1 MKKYILPLIAFAL
14 LQGCVRENMPVEAPE
29 GNGLQVTLVKETEPV
44 SKVQFIDNPGIRMSP
59 YWEAGDQIGVFGSRA
74 GDNLAYTVTA
84 DKIDGASALF
94 LPFGDAADGALT
106 AYYPYQE
113 GASADGQKL
122 TLVLPSVQ
130 KMAYRKNMPTPDK
143 NAFLMAGKG
152 SRNDGVELRNVLALL
167 KVGYMG
173 QENQMITSV
182 RFRDLSGKPVSGEVK
197 IDWNGSV
204 PEADVTGN
212 GESITLDCTPG
223 VYVAQDELKYFF
235 LVVPAREYA
244 KGFEISFTRKDG
256 TQVVKT
262 IGTIYGKT
270 LYRSLVHPVGDLTEK
285 QSYTTDQVHFRY
297 KGTPV
302 VMDSDKWDL
311 VESASLTSGKYP
323 TGSGDSYW
331 RDGLEMYVHE
341 RFPGNVG
348 DYFFVNS
355 GSELLPSGFIG
366 QIVEAELIGDKRHLI
381 IASLDDFGEAFEEL
395 VIGGTLYN
403 EDGSVQEGGGLEMNL
418 LNYLER
424 IETDSGEELPFDVEG
439 DEEDS
444 DTKAAAT
451 ASYKTPRLR
460 VYLRKE
466 GLGEISLGIQ
476 LQLNTKLSV
485 GVFDGTTHYVHF
497 NVNPKSTFSLNSKL
511 AFTQD
516 YDWLNDDWP
525 LGTYYFAPIP
535 VGPIVLTP
543 SFTLKASLAAN
554 GSIELNTSL
563 KYVSDWGTYGF
574 SYNKGIGFTTRS
586 TVSQPS
592 EEDGFQCPEFT
603 LGGGFGVEAALN
615 FKPEIGI
622 YGLFK
627 AGIST
632 KVGLTFGL
640 MYEGGYDADGF
651 RKGAYVHITPSFALT
666 PVIATLGGAFTWSW
680 KDIEPFEFEPIY
692 QKYLL
697 PSIKVEEF
705 HRNAD
710 IGNMF
715 SKDIGKKEDGTTIV
729 YRDHA
734 IMGYNG
740 VHYKLKMKNDVIFPL
755 NVGVAVYEGTGFK
768 YPNSSKIPDHDKMMD
783 AGLEDYCLGSLYYG
797 ELLNAYNTGA
807 FPITTYS
814 GTGEEDVVVLEGDV
828 EHKFENGRYYRIAPC
843 IFYGS
848 NSRVHIDYYVE
859 PRASNLFV
867 CHWPY
872 SSNGDLLIDPEED

>member
-1 MKKYILPLIAFAL
+1 MKKYIFPLIAFAL
-14 LQGCVRENMPVEAPE
+14 LQGCVRENTPVDVAE
-29 GNGLQVTLVKETEPV
+29 GNGLKVTLLKETEPV
-44 SKVQFIDNPGIRMSP
+44 SKVQFVDNPGIRMSP
-59 YWEAGDQIGVFGSRA
+59 YWEAGDEIGVFGSHS
-74 GDNLAYTVTA
+74 GDNLTYTVTA

-94 LPFGDAADGALT
+94 LPFGDVADGALT
-106 AYYPYQE
+106 AYYPFQE
-113 GASADGQKL
+113 GAVADGQKL
-122 TLVLPSVQ
+122 TLVLPSTQ
-130 KMAYRKNMPTPDK
+130 QMAYRKNMPTPDK

-152 SRNDGVELRNVLALL
+152 SRNDGVELRNVLALV

-173 QENQMITSV
+173 QEDQIITSV
-182 RFRDLSGKPVSGEVK
+182 KFRDLSGKPVSGQVT
-197 IDWNGSV
+197 IDWKDNI
-204 PEADVTGN
+204 PEADIVGN

-235 LVVPAREYA
+235 LVVPAREYP
-244 KGFEISFTRKDG
+244 KGFEITFTRKDG

-262 IGTIYGKT
+262 VGTIYGKT

-285 QSYTTDQVHFRY
+285 QNYTTDQVHYRY

-311 VESASLTSGKYP
+311 VEGATRTSGNYP
-323 TGSGDSYW
+323 TASGDSHW

-355 GSELLPSGFIG
+355 GSELFPDGFIG
-366 QIVEAELIGDKRHLI
+366 QILEAEMIGNRRHLI

-403 EDGSVQEGGGLEMNL
+403 EDGSVQEGGGLDLNL

-424 IETDSGEELPFDVEG
+424 IETEDGEELPFDI
-439 DEEDS
+439 EEEEP
-444 DTKAAAT
+444 DTKAV
-451 ASYKTPRLR
+451 ASSSYTTPRLR
-460 VYLRKE
+460 VYLKKE
-466 GLGEISLGIQ
+466 GLGEVSLGVQ
-476 LQLNTKLSV
+476 VQLNTKLSI

-497 NVNPKSTFSLNSKL
+497 NVNPKATFSLNSKL
-511 AFTQD
+511 AFTQN
-516 YDWLNDDWP
+516 YDALSTDWS

-543 SFTLKASLAAN
+543 SFTLGASLAAS
-554 GSIELNTSL
+554 GSIELNTTL

-574 SYNKGIGFTTRS
+574 SYNKGNGFVTRS
-586 TVSQPS
+586 TISQPS
-592 EEDGFQCPEFT
+592 DEDGFQCPEFN
-603 LGGGFGVEAALN
+603 LGGSFGVEAAIK

-622 YGLFK
+622 YGWFK

-640 MYEGGYDADGF
+640 TAEGGYDADGF
-651 RKGAYVHITPSFALT
+651 HNGAYVHITPSFALT
-666 PVIATLGGAFTWSW
+666 PVIGTLGGSFNWSW
-680 KDIEPFEFEPIY
+680 KDIEPFEFDPIY

-697 PSIKVEEF
+697 PSLRVEEF
-705 HRNAD
+705 YRLAET
-710 IGNMF
+710 GNTF
-715 SKDIGKKEDGTTIV
+715 SRIIGKEEDGTPIE

-734 IMGYNG
+734 IIGFTG
-740 VHYKLKMKNDVIFPL
+740 VHYKFKLKKDVLFPVY
-755 NVGVAVYEGTGFK
+755 VGVAVYEGSGFK
-768 YPNSSKIPDHDKMMD
+768 YLNSSKSPLHDKMMD
-783 AGLEDYCLGSLYYG
+783 AGLEDYCYSSLYYG
-797 ELLNAYNTGA
+797 ELLNGINMGA

-814 GTGEEDVVVLEGDV
+814 GPGEEDVLVLEGDV
-828 EHKFENGRYYRIAPC
+828 EHKFENGVYYRIAPC

-872 SSNGDLLIDPEED
+872 SSNGDLLIDPEGE

>member
-1 MKKYILPLIAFAL
+1 MKKYFIFFIAFAL
-14 LQGCVRENMPVEAPE
+14 LQGCARENMPVDVPE
-29 GNGLQVTLVKETEPV
+29 GNGLKVTLLKETEPV
-44 SKVQFIDNPGIRMSP
+44 SKVQFVDNPGIRMSP
-59 YWEAGDQIGVFGSRA
+59 YWEAGDEIGVFGSRS
-74 GDNLAYTVTA
+74 GENLPYTVTA

-106 AYYPYQE
+106 AYYPFQE

-122 TLVLPSVQ
+122 TLVLPSTQ
-130 KMAYRKNMPTPDK
+130 KMAYRKNLPTPDK

-173 QENQMITSV
+173 QEDQMITSV
-182 RFRDLSGKPVSGEVK
+182 KFRDLSGKPVSGQVK
-197 IDWNGSV
+197 IDWNGDI
-204 PEADVTGN
+204 PEAEIIGN
-212 GESITLDCTPG
+212 GESITLDCSPG
-223 VYVAQDELKYFF
+223 VFVAQDELKYFF

-244 KGFEISFTRKDG
+244 KGFEITFTRKDG
-256 TQVVKT
+256 TQVIKT
-262 IGTIYGKT
+262 VGAIYGKT

-285 QSYTTDQVHFRY
+285 QSYTSDQVHFRY

-302 VMDSDKWDL
+302 VMDSDMWDL
-311 VESASLTSGKYP
+311 VESASRTSGNYP
-323 TGSGDSYW
+323 TASGDSYW

-348 DYFFVNS
+348 DYFFMNS
-355 GSELLPSGFIG
+355 GSEMFPGGFIG
-366 QIVEAELIGDKRHLI
+366 RILEAEMVGDKRYLL

-403 EDGSVQEGGGLEMNL
+403 EDGSVQEGGGLDLNL
-418 LNYLER
+418 LNYLDR
-424 IETDSGEELPFDVEG
+424 IETADGEELPFDIEG
-439 DEEDS
+439 DEEDPE
-444 DTKAAAT
+444 TKAAASS
-451 ASYKTPRLR
+451 SYKTPRLR
-460 VYLRKE
+460 VYLKKE
-466 GLGEISLGIQ
+466 GLGEASLGIQ
-476 LQLNTKLSV
+476 LQLNTKLSI

-497 NVNPKSTFSLNSKL
+497 NVNPKATFSLNSKL
-511 AFTQD
+511 AFTQN
-516 YDWLNDDWP
+516 YDALSTDWS

-543 SFTLKASLAAN
+543 SFTVDASLAAS
-554 GSIELNTSL
+554 GTIELNTSL

-574 SYNKGIGFTTRS
+574 SYNKGNGFTTRS
-586 TVSQPS
+586 TISQPS
-592 EEDGFQCPEFT
+592 DEDGFQCPEFN
-603 LGGGFGVEAALN
+603 LGGGFGVEAALK
-615 FKPEIGI
+615 FKPEIGV

-627 AGIST
+627 VGIST
-632 KVGLTFGL
+632 KIGLTFGL

-651 RKGAYVHITPSFALT
+651 NNGAYVHITPSFAMT
-666 PVIATLGGAFTWSW
+666 PVVASLGGAFTWSW

-697 PSIKVEEF
+697 PSMKVEEF
-705 HRNAD
+705 YRIAET
-710 IGNMF
+710 GNIF
-715 SKDIGKKEDGTTIV
+715 SRDIGKKEDGTPIE

-734 IMGYNG
+734 ILGYTG
-740 VHYKLKMKNDVIFPL
+740 VHYKFKMKKEVVLPL
-755 NVGVAVYEGTGFK
+755 YVGVAVYEGTGFK
-768 YPNSSKIPDHDKMMD
+768 YKSSSKIPDHDKMMD
-783 AGLEDYCLGSLYYG
+783 AGLEDYCTSSLYYG
-797 ELLNAYNTGA
+797 ELLNGVNMGA

-843 IFYGS
+843 IYYGS
-848 NSRVHIDYYVE
+848 NNRLHFDYYVE

>member
-1 MKKYILPLIAFAL
+1 MKKYFIFFIAFAL
-14 LQGCVRENMPVEAPE
+14 LQGCARENMPMDVPE
-29 GNGLQVTLVKETEPV
+29 GNGLKVTLLKETEPV
-44 SKVQFIDNPGIRMSP
+44 SKVQFVDNPGIRMSP
-59 YWEAGDQIGVFGSRA
+59 YWEAGDEIGVFGSRS
-74 GDNLAYTVTA
+74 GENLPYTVTA

-106 AYYPYQE
+106 AYYPFQE

-122 TLVLPSVQ
+122 TLVLPSTQ
-130 KMAYRKNMPTPDK
+130 KMAYRKNLPTPDK

-173 QENQMITSV
+173 QEDQMITSV
-182 RFRDLSGKPVSGEVK
+182 KFRDLSGKPVSGQVK
-197 IDWNGSV
+197 IDWNGDI
-204 PEADVTGN
+204 PEAEIIGN
-212 GESITLDCTPG
+212 GESITLDCSPG
-223 VYVAQDELKYFF
+223 VFVAQDELKYFF

-244 KGFEISFTRKDG
+244 KGFEITFTRKDG
-256 TQVVKT
+256 TQVIKT
-262 IGTIYGKT
+262 VGAIYGKT

-285 QSYTTDQVHFRY
+285 QSYTSDQVHFRY

-302 VMDSDKWDL
+302 VMDSDMWDL
-311 VESASLTSGKYP
+311 VESASRTSGNYP
-323 TGSGDSYW
+323 TASGDSYW

-348 DYFFVNS
+348 DYFFMNS
-355 GSELLPSGFIG
+355 GSEMFPGGFIG
-366 QIVEAELIGDKRHLI
+366 RILEAEMVGDKRYLL

-403 EDGSVQEGGGLEMNL
+403 EDGSVQEGGGLDLNL

-424 IETDSGEELPFDVEG
+424 IETADGEELPFDIEG
-439 DEEDS
+439 DEEDPE
-444 DTKAAAT
+444 TKAAASS
-451 ASYKTPRLR
+451 SYKTPRLR
-460 VYLRKE
+460 VYLKKE
-466 GLGEISLGIQ
+466 GLGEASLGIQ
-476 LQLNTKLSV
+476 LQLNTKLSI

-497 NVNPKSTFSLNSKL
+497 NVNPKATFSLNSKL
-511 AFTQD
+511 AFTQN
-516 YDWLNDDWP
+516 YDALSTDWS

-543 SFTLKASLAAN
+543 SFTVDASLAAS
-554 GSIELNTSL
+554 GTIELNTSL

-574 SYNKGIGFTTRS
+574 SYNKGNGFTTRS
-586 TVSQPS
+586 TISQPS
-592 EEDGFQCPEFT
+592 DEDGFQCPEFN
-603 LGGGFGVEAALN
+603 LGGGFGVEAALK
-615 FKPEIGI
+615 FKPEIGV

-627 AGIST
+627 VGIST
-632 KVGLTFGL
+632 KIGLTFGL

-651 RKGAYVHITPSFALT
+651 NNGAYVHITPSFAMT
-666 PVIATLGGAFTWSW
+666 PVVASLGGAFTWSW

-697 PSIKVEEF
+697 PSMKVEEF
-705 HRNAD
+705 YRIAET
-710 IGNMF
+710 GNIF
-715 SKDIGKKEDGTTIV
+715 SRDIGKEEDGTPIE

-734 IMGYNG
+734 IIGFTG
-740 VHYKLKMKNDVIFPL
+740 VHYKFKLKKDVLFPVY
-755 NVGVAVYEGTGFK
+755 VGVAVYEGSGFK
-768 YPNSSKIPDHDKMMD
+768 YLNSSKIPLHDKMMD
-783 AGLEDYCLGSLYYG
+783 AGLEDYCYSSLYYG
-797 ELLNAYNTGA
+797 ELLNGINMGA

-814 GTGEEDVVVLEGDV
+814 GPGEEDVLVLEGDV
-828 EHKFENGRYYRIAPC
+828 EHKFENGVYYRIAPC

-872 SSNGDLLIDPEED
+872 SSNGDLLIDPEGE